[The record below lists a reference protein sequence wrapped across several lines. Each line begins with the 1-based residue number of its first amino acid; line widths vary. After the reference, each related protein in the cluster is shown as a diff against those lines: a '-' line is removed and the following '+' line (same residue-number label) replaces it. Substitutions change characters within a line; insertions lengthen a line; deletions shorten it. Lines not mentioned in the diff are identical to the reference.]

1 MRDETLRRGPLFRGS
16 HDAGLSARDE
26 VRGPAVVGG
35 QYRWSGPLP
44 QRGQDALEDTGRSP
58 ALRLSD
64 QRRIQPHQLHEGLA
78 KVSCGIGGR

>member
-16 HDAGLSARDE
+16 HNAGLSARDE

-35 QYRWSGPLP
+35 QYRWPGPLP
-44 QRGQDALEDTGRSP
+44 QRGQDALEDTGRPP